1 VLSILLDE
9 NIDGYADYLS
19 RLLFSSE
26 WNEISSFLGIRIL
39 TLPQAG
45 LASGTPDDQLW
56 DFCQDRQFYLLTDN
70 RNQEG
75 PDSLEGMIRTRDLAN
90 GLPMFTISDIQRFRS
105 DRAYAEAVASKLIE
119 YLFDAAKI
127 AGTGRLYLP

>member
-19 RLLFSSE
+19 GLLFSSE

-45 LASGTPDDQLW
+45 LATGTPDAELW
-56 DFCQDRQFYLLTDN
+56 DFCHNRQFYLLTDN
-70 RNQEG
+70 RNEER
-75 PDSLEGMIRTRDLAN
+75 PDSLEAMIRTRDLAN
-90 GLPMFTISDIQRFRS
+90 CLPIFTISDIQRFRS
-105 DRAYAEAVASKLIE
+105 DRAYAHAVASKLIE
-119 YLFDAAKI
+119 YLFDAGKI
-127 AGTGRLYLP
+127 VGTGRLYLP